1 MWTFRVPWRHGL
13 PLALVIALAAGC
25 QVQPPPAPNDSP
37 AVASTPTPIVD
48 PGDRPRNLT
57 YICRL
62 FPEDSGQNFAV
73 SALVFSPNEKR
84 LATLVTQ
91 AGMTPA
97 KSSYEVRIVS
107 TESGEEIRKL
117 TFPIKSDDIGAAA
130 WSPNG
135 THVAVACQGSIV
147 MINAK
152 SGTVD
157 WKITAHKKNIDSLAF
172 SPDGKKLASGS
183 EEPLASCWDVA
194 TGRQLATHK
203 SHLAA
208 VVGVGF
214 DPSGNRVFS
223 CSSDGELDAWE
234 SGTGKSVWKIYGP
247 ARACGLAVSAEVQE
261 ILVGN
266 SADSIASYQISNGQG
281 IASTPLIP
289 AWKANTAMDFSADSR
304 FAVRCVLNG
313 SVGKYSVGIVDT
325 DSGKTMAELDRETP
339 TDKGVIS
346 RTGRYV
352 AVQDTGGGVTLWRR
366 TMGSSSDSVE

>member
-1 MWTFRVPWRHGL
+1 
-13 PLALVIALAAGC
+13 
-25 QVQPPPAPNDSP
+25 
-37 AVASTPTPIVD
+37 VD
-48 PGDRPRNLT
+48 PGDQPRNLT
-57 YICRL
+57 YVCRL
-62 FPEDSGQNFAV
+62 FPEEGGGDFTVNP
-73 SALVFSPNEKR
+73 LVFSPNEKR

-91 AGMTPA
+91 AGVTPA

-107 TESGEEIRKL
+107 TEGGAEMRKL
-117 TFPIKSDDIGAAA
+117 TFPIKDDDIGAAA
-130 WSPNG
+130 WSPDG
-135 THVAVACQGSIV
+135 THLALACQGSIV

-157 WKITAHKKNIDSLAF
+157 WKIAAHKKKIDSLAF
-172 SPDGKKLASGS
+172 SLDGKKLASGG
-183 EEPLASCWDVA
+183 EEPLASCWEVA
-194 TGRQLATHK
+194 SGRRLATHK
-203 SHLAA
+203 SHVTA

-234 SGTGKSVWKIYGP
+234 SGTGKSAWKVYGP
-247 ARACGLAVSAEVQE
+247 AGACGLAVSAELQE

-281 IASTPLIP
+281 IASTRLIP

-304 FAVRCVLNG
+304 FAVRYVLNG

-325 DSGKTMAELDRETP
+325 DSGKSMAELDRETP

-346 RTGRYV
+346 RTGRLL
-352 AVQDTGGGVTLWRR
+352 AVQDSGGGVTVWRR
-366 TMGSSSDSVE
+366 TEPD